1 VRNEFRQPV
10 DLANDANARLA
21 EKAGSAL
28 RRRKGHMPDYPLLDQ
43 AEQLLAHYPEDTDA
57 HRILRAVIDGARNDN
72 IPEDVMDEA
81 VRLRDQLPNSTISLT
96 IQRIFYGHESA
107 LTKESLERWIA
118 ATEAE
123 RKPD

>member
-1 VRNEFRQPV
+1 
-10 DLANDANARLA
+10 
-21 EKAGSAL
+21 
-28 RRRKGHMPDYPLLDQ
+28 MPDYPLLDQ